1 MDFGVTWRPTKSLEL
16 GIFGQNLLDGNHAE
30 FTNYKTTVL
39 TEIPRSIM
47 GRITWRF

>member
-1 MDFGVTWRPTKSLEL
+1 MD
-16 GIFGQNLLDGNHAE
+16 DNHPE